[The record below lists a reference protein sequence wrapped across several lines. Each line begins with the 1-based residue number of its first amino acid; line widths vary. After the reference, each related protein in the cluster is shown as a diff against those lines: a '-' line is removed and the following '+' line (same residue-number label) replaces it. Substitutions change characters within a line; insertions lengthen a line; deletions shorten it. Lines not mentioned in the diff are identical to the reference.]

1 MKRRNTENKRNKFS
15 MKPISSVNKEKEN
28 LGKKEIKKRR
38 ILKVDNISK
47 ELLQNAQIDFD
58 FDDELVDKLFSIKES
73 YKDVTKKS
81 V

>member
-1 MKRRNTENKRNKFS
+1 MKRRNTENKRTKFS
-15 MKPISSVNKEKEN
+15 IKSISSYNKEKEN
-28 LGKKEIKKRR
+28 FGKKEIKKRR

>member
-1 MKRRNTENKRNKFS
+1 MLSDSDKI
-15 MKPISSVNKEKEN
+15 ISFNKEKEN
-28 LGKKEIKKRR
+28 FGKKEIKKRR

>member
-1 MKRRNTENKRNKFS
+1 MKRRNTENKGTKFS
-15 MKPISSVNKEKEN
+15 IKAITCFTKGKEN
-28 LGKKEIKKRR
+28 YGKKEIKKRR

-47 ELLQNAQIDFD
+47 VILQNAKIDFD

-73 YKDVTKKS
+73 YKSVTKKY

>member
-1 MKRRNTENKRNKFS
+1 MKRRNTENKRTKFNI
-15 MKPISSVNKEKEN
+15 KPISSFNKEKEN
-28 LGKKEIKKRR
+28 FGKKEIKKRR